1 MPMPIQEEGRLLIL
15 EDPTDEELREASE
28 HDGPIIIVL
37 RNRDEVDTTIL
48 NKHEIDVHILRNP
61 SEDYLELLKAQLMG
75 RRVKPMEVPIEGPI
89 TRRELLRG
97 RVVRTKPKNVPEFI
111 ENACKA
117 RYGCHECL
125 QACPVGA
132 VSIVNNRVE
141 VNAQSCIE
149 CGLCVR
155 ACPTGALIMAG
166 ADDNEHALLLNKLNN
181 TSQVTRITY
190 TCTANQR
197 APGNGEYVYFVP
209 CIAAV
214 SPEWL
219 MMDLTKVNEVS
230 LECPM
235 EDCPLAGVKVS
246 EGLIGDIS
254 KALKVTVR
262 GKYTISGGLFNKS
275 INYMGIR
282 RSDYAK
288 ALKALRPIMTGM
300 GGDNLKVFNV
310 GIDTVKC
317 SFCGVCFAKC
327 PERAFDVTRVGDKT
341 VLKLDWAKCIGC
353 GYCKKLCPEKAI
365 TVSRAS
371 SIPGDDYVDEV
382 EDEVVRCR
390 MCGKPF
396 DTKRHIMT
404 TKVRLGIKGD
414 PEWLYL
420 CPDCRRY
427 YTAKKMLETGLG
439 IKGARNLPGVQS

>member
-1 MPMPIQEEGRLLIL
+1 MPIHDEGRLLIL

-37 RNRDEVDTTIL
+37 RNRDEVNTTIL
-48 NKHEIDVHILRNP
+48 NKHEIDVYILRNP

-75 RRVKPMEVPIEGPI
+75 RRVRPIEVPIKGPI

-97 RVVRTKPKNVPEFI
+97 KVVRTKLKNVPEVI

-117 RYGCHECL
+117 RFGCHECA

-132 VSIVNNRVE
+132 ISIINNKVNVD
-141 VNAQSCIE
+141 AQSCIE

-155 ACPTGALIMAG
+155 ACPTGALVMAG

-181 TSQVTRITY
+181 ANQKIIKITY

-197 APGNGEYVYFVP
+197 APGDGEYVYFVP

-214 SPEWL
+214 GPEWL
-219 MMDLTKVNEVS
+219 MMDLTKVSKVS
-230 LECPM
+230 LECPV
-235 EDCPLAGVKVS
+235 EDCPLAGVKYV

-254 KALKVTVR
+254 RALKVTVE
-262 GKYTISGGLFNKS
+262 GKYTVSGGSFNGS
-275 INYMGIR
+275 VTYTGIR
-282 RSDYAK
+282 RDDYAK
-288 ALKALRPIMTGM
+288 ALKALRPLMTGA
-300 GGDNLKVFNV
+300 GGENLKLFSVS
-310 GIDTVKC
+310 IDTVKC

-327 PERAFDVTRVGDKT
+327 PEKAFDVARVGDKT
-341 VLKLDWAKCIGC
+341 VLRLNWVKCIGC
-353 GYCKKLCPEKAI
+353 KYCERLCPEKAI
-365 TVSRAS
+365 TVTRAY
-371 SIPGDDYVDEV
+371 SIPSDDYVDEV

-404 TKVRLGIKGD
+404 TKARLGIKGD

-427 YTAKKMLETGLG
+427 YAAKKMLETGLG